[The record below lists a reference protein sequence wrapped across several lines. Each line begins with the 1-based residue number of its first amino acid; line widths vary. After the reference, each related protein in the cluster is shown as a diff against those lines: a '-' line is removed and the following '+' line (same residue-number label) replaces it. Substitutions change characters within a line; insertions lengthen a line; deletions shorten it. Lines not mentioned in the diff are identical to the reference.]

1 MKRLIASLAVGGS
14 LLGGAIAVPLAL
26 TAPAAYAAPDN
37 PHSKAD
43 PSPNLPVQA
52 QQALIRNG
60 EWDRVAAQACRIVL
74 SPAGP
79 ILICMD

>member
-14 LLGGAIAVPLAL
+14 LLGGGIAIPLTL
-26 TAPAAYAAPDN
+26 TAQAAYAAPEN
-37 PHSKAD
+37 PHSEAD
-43 PSPNLPVQA
+43 PSPNLPVKA
-52 QQALIRNG
+52 QHALIRNG
-60 EWDRVAAQACRIVL
+60 EWDRVAAGACRIVL